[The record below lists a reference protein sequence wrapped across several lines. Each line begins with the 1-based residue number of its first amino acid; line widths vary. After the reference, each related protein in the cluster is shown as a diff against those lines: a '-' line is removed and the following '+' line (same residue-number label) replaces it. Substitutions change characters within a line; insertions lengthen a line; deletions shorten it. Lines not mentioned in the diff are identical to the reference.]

1 MATYI
6 VYSEETLKKIGEV
19 ITNHSIRFDEAL
31 DLLGAERVEI
41 ENPWDA
47 DLRIDGEEYWSDDL
61 CVELENEYIDT
72 LIRSGKADECSTEDI
87 ETFVRNAGSWDE
99 PGVQECMQ
107 VLAKD
112 AGQELRDMYRSRKS
126 DDMDLALTFSEDILS
141 WLNDDSADD
150 DEDDDDYEWHIV
162 WKASNLL
169 EDLTKDLCPYEGSDM
184 SSIYEGW
191 PSIARYIQTLLDV
204 DLGV

>member
-6 VYSEETLKKIGEV
+6 VYSEETLERIGEV
-19 ITNHSIRFDEAL
+19 ITNHPISFDEAL
-31 DLLGAERVEI
+31 NLLGAERVEI

-47 DLRIDGEEYWSDDL
+47 DLRIDGKKYWSDDL
-61 CVELENEYIDT
+61 CVELEEEYIAT
-72 LIRSGKADECSTEDI
+72 LICAGKADECSTEDI

-107 VLAKD
+107 ILAKD
-112 AGQELRDMYRSRKS
+112 AGQELRDMYRSRKA
-126 DDMDLALTFSEDILS
+126 DDMDLAITFSEDILG
-141 WLNDDSADD
+141 WLNDDSDDD
-150 DEDDDDYEWHIV
+150 DEDDDDDDWHIV

-169 EDLTKDLCPYEGSDM
+169 EDLTKDPCPYESSDM

-204 DLGV
+204 DLGI